1 MSYRDD
7 RNQETPETGQAK
19 EDLKQGL
26 GLLWRAASKA
36 ATGLR
41 KEIDRSGIGKSLDDA
56 GREVAR
62 AATNVVERIEAE
74 IKKVP
79 GLSDEPRKPGSGDK
93 ERNDPGY
100 TPPPPGWTPPPPGTK
115 PKGPT
120 PSDPGF
126 RIATDDDEK
135 PR

>member
-1 MSYRDD
+1 MSSSDD
-7 RNQETPETGQAK
+7 HDKNETYHAK

-26 GLLWRAASKA
+26 GLLFRAASKA

-56 GREVAR
+56 GRELAR
-62 AATNVVERIEAE
+62 AASNVVGRIGAE

-79 GLSDEPRKPGSGDK
+79 GVSDEPRKPSPPAPD
-93 ERNDPGY
+93 DPGY
-100 TPPPPGWTPPPPGTK
+100 KAPPPGWAPEPPGTK

-126 RIATDDDEK
+126 RIAVDDDET